1 MNHQPVKYI
10 LTDIEGTTTAVSF
23 VYDTLFPFFREHIS
37 RLSALQTQEEVIQ
50 AVTETKL
57 ILAQESGL
65 ANPTWEEILSTWYNW
80 SVEDKKI
87 TPLKTVQG
95 ILWADG
101 YKAGLI
107 KGHIY
112 ADVPRAFESWTTQ
125 GLALGIFSSGSV
137 AAQKLLFGYSES
149 GDLTRYLSHYF
160 DTKTGGKRETDT
172 YRKIAQELTFE
183 PNEILFLSD
192 ICEELEAADQAGF
205 QTIQLVR
212 PGTESKW
219 QRTVSN
225 FDEITL

>member
-37 RLSALQTQEEVIQ
+37 RLTALQSNEEVIQ
-50 AVTETKL
+50 AVEETKSIL
-57 ILAQESGL
+57 LEESADKSTAWEDILA
-65 ANPTWEEILSTWYNW
+65 TWYGW
-80 SVEDKKI
+80 SVADMKI

-101 YKAGLI
+101 YHQGLI

-112 ADVPRAFESWTTQ
+112 ADVPHAFQTWRTRGIT
-125 GLALGIFSSGSV
+125 LGIFSSGSV
-137 AAQKLLFGYSES
+137 AAQKLLFGFSEA
-149 GDLTRYLSHYF
+149 GDLTTHISDYF
-160 DTKTGGKRETDT
+160 DTKTGGKREVET
-172 YRKIAQELTFE
+172 YTKIAQAVQFQ

-192 ICEELEAADQAGF
+192 ICEELEAAKQAGL

-212 PGTESKW
+212 PGTDSKW
-219 QRTVSN
+219 ERTVST